1 MMQGLVGSVAVCL
14 VWFFLSTNLPAP
26 VHDSVSLALDPPREP
41 ELSAVHGMSRDFV
54 MPSMGV
60 FLLSILATS
69 VMSSYRFTNAIP
81 ESAIT
86 VFVSIMLGLLARILI
101 NSGEIDQQ
109 SFSVMCSVLLNVF
122 FLPIILFHGGWA
134 ISRDDF
140 LRELGYVMIFTVLGT
155 IISTVTIAYFAW
167 FLTPALGYN
176 LSLRECSIFAAL
188 ISAIDP
194 VATLSSYGKLDIAR
208 RQPLLNTIVF
218 GEAGTNDAVA
228 IVIFYTINESP
239 LEDVDFAQVRSKVVD
254 LFLFSLVFGT
264 GLAMLLVLGIRVARL
279 KENVKLITVY
289 CVASAYF
296 IFTMAESIHLSG
308 IIASLFAGMVFNLYG
323 GQHLTEPQLEF
334 ATEFLETN
342 AHFADD
348 CIFMMCGTATAIM
361 NTYRGLGLGFA
372 ALLCCLVGRVVS
384 VVICSSISNG
394 IKKLSDDKRIITW
407 RHQVMMVHGGLR
419 GGIALVLALVINT
432 EWCANKDIL
441 IEATFF
447 VIVAL
452 LLLCGSTTE
461 IVLAKLG
468 MTCAALEEPQPSP
481 RLFQLIIMQLHRKIN
496 VVMVGPEGVRQ
507 EADEE
512 CGTELASHVRRSVS
526 DFMSSEAASEAR
538 G

>member
-1 MMQGLVGSVAVCL
+1 MA
-14 VWFFLSTNLPAP
+14 
-26 VHDSVSLALDPPREP
+26 
-41 ELSAVHGMSRDFV
+41 RDFG

-60 FLLSILATS
+60 FLLGILTTS
-69 VMSSYRFTNAIP
+69 VLSSYKLTNALP

-122 FLPIILFHGGWA
+122 FLPIILFNGGWK

-155 IISTVTIAYFAW
+155 IISTVTIAYLAW
-167 FLTPALGYN
+167 FLTPVLGYS

-239 LEDVDFAQVRSKVVD
+239 LEELDFTQVRSKVVD

-264 GLAMLLVLGIRVARL
+264 GLAMLLVLGIRAARL
-279 KENVKLITVY
+279 KEKVKLITVY

-296 IFTMAESIHLSG
+296 IFTMAEALKLSG

-334 ATEFLETN
+334 ATEFLEAN
-342 AHFADD
+342 AHFAED

-361 NTYRGLGLGFA
+361 NTYRGLGLGFVA
-372 ALLCCLVGRVVS
+372 VLCCLVGRLVS
-384 VVICSSISNG
+384 VVICGSLSNG
-394 IKKLSDDKRIITW
+394 IKRISGDGRLITW

-419 GGIALVLALVINT
+419 GGIALVLALVIST

-461 IVLAKLG
+461 IMLAKLG
-468 MTCAALEEPQPSP
+468 MTRAAVEEPHPSP
-481 RLFQLIIMQLHRKIN
+481 HLFHVIVMHPHANIN
-496 VVMVGPEGVRQ
+496 AVMVGPQGGRQ

-512 CGTELASHVRRSVS
+512 RGTELSSRAGRSL
-526 DFMSSEAASEAR
+526 SEAASEAR